1 MNKAV
6 DNDYKIILELSK
18 ISHSYGFADTKVD
31 VLKNLDFVLKQ
42 GQVCALLG
50 PSGSGKST
58 ILQISGLLDTP
69 SSGEVMINHHKT
81 VGLSDIEKS
90 KLRGQEI
97 GFIYQFHRL
106 LPELTA
112 IENVM
117 MPQLF
122 AQKSKSEAQS
132 RALELLDR
140 MGLSHRGKHL
150 PSELSGGEQQRV
162 AIARAL
168 ANKPSLILA
177 DEPTGN
183 LDPQTSDKVFREL
196 TEFVRQE
203 GASALIATHNM
214 DLSAKADFIFSPFT
228 KK

>member
-1 MNKAV
+1 MNNHPILSFQNITHFYGDKTNKLTIL
-6 DNDYKIILELSK
+6 DKLNFDLPQGKIW
-18 ISHSYGFADTKVD
+18 
-31 VLKNLDFVLKQ
+31 
-42 GQVCALLG
+42 ALLG

-58 ILQISGLLDTP
+58 ILQLAGLLDTP
-69 SSGEVMINHHKT
+69 KSGTIIINQQKSNE
-81 VGLSDIEKS
+81 LSDNQKDII
-90 KLRGQEI
+90 RGQEI

-122 AQKSKSEAQS
+122 FNKTPQQAKE
-132 RALELLDR
+132 RAVSLLTDL
-140 MGLSHRGKHL
+140 GLKNRLTHF
-150 PSELSGGEQQRV
+150 PTELSGGEQQRV

-168 ANKPSLILA
+168 ANKPKLILA

-183 LDPQTSDKVFREL
+183 LDPVTSQIVFQQL
-196 TEFVRQE
+196 TEFVQYQ

-214 DLSAKADFIFSPFT
+214 DLAQKADFIFQPFQ
-228 KK
+228 